1 MCPRSCTL
9 CRAKWF
15 RTLWCAVGTNI
26 QGYIPYSAIIW
37 YFWSI
42 SNILFPLLWFYN
54 QNNFHAISINLTSN
68 DLICSHLF
76 RIHVI
81 TAAAVAAPTITIP
94 AAMMTI
100 KTVGVIILVSSTVDF
115 EPSTGF
121 DLKST
126 SSIFDNWPLKWRYK
140 WSEYFVTFSPFTHVE
155 TFELIK
161 KWFEISKIC
170 CHLKLNTC
178 SEFLTI
184 PLVIK
189 FLLYC
194 KQYKSM
200 HSKE

>member
-1 MCPRSCTL
+1 MRFQS
-9 CRAKWF
+9 
-15 RTLWCAVGTNI
+15 
-26 QGYIPYSAIIW
+26 IW
-37 YFWSI
+37 
-42 SNILFPLLWFYN
+42 P
-54 QNNFHAISINLTSN
+54 QMTSFV
-68 DLICSHLF
+68 LSHLF

-81 TAAAVAAPTITIP
+81 TAAAVAAPIITIP

-115 EPSTGF
+115 EPSIGF

-170 CHLKLNTC
+170 CQMKLNTC

-189 FLLYC
+189 FLLYY

-200 HSKE
+200 DSEE